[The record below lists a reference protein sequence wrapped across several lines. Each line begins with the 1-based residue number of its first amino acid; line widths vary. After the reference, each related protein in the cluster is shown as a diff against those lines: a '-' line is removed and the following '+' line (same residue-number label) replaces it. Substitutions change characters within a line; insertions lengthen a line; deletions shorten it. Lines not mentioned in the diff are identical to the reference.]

1 MPASKKTSVNS
12 ANKKTPGT
20 SVNKKNAGT
29 SAGKPGIK
37 TKSGIKKANAVQRKS
52 SIAAR
57 HATADDGNL
66 REIQPSGKRDQSFF
80 ELVYEVARQIPYG
93 RVTSYGAIA
102 ACLGTRLSARVVG
115 YAMNGADKINPSV
128 PAHRVVNRVGLLSGK
143 HHFKPPGKME
153 KLLRKEGILVKDDTI
168 INFKEKFWDPGKAED
183 LGI

>member
-1 MPASKKTSVNS
+1 MPANKKKPNTS
-12 ANKKTPGT
+12 ANKIRGQHKSAIKKPKSVQRQKPKVSLHTESKTNNRKLKPGY
-20 SVNKKNAGT
+20 T
-29 SAGKPGIK
+29 SA
-37 TKSGIKKANAVQRKS
+37 
-52 SIAAR
+52 
-57 HATADDGNL
+57 DEGNL

-153 KLLRKEGILVKDDTI
+153 KLLRKEGVLVKDDTI
-168 INFKEKFWDPGKAED
+168 VNFKEKFWDPGKAED
-183 LGI
+183 LDI